1 MGPVN
6 DCFHLL
12 FIHLNGPSRDNIPK
26 EGNRAAL
33 ELTLLCLDIELILE
47 EGLENL
53 ADMVNMVSRGSRK
66 NENVI

>member
-26 EGNRAAL
+26 EGNRAAV
-33 ELTLLCLDIELILE
+33 ELTLFCLDIEFILE
-47 EGLENL
+47 EALENM
-53 ADMVNMVSRGSRK
+53 AAW
-66 NENVI
+66 

>member
-1 MGPVN
+1 M
-6 DCFHLL
+6 
-12 FIHLNGPSRDNIPK
+12 DNIPQ
-26 EGNRAAL
+26 EGNRAAV

-47 EGLENL
+47 EALENL